1 MKKMM
6 MILVA
11 VAAIG
16 FTSCQKGANED
27 NKAQT
32 EQTDS
37 AKAAEKT
44 GDVAAQ
50 DANKTDDAAT
60 TDAKADVKA
69 DAKADVKAEEK
80 TDK

>member
-6 MILVA
+6 MILIA

-16 FTSCQKGANED
+16 FTACNKTNTEEQ
-27 NKAQT
+27 KAQT
-32 EQTDS
+32 EQTDGT
-37 AKAAEKT
+37 KADEKA
-44 GDVAAQ
+44 GDAAAQ
-50 DANKTDDAAT
+50 EANKADNAAAT

-69 DAKADVKAEEK
+69 DEK

>member
-16 FTSCQKGANED
+16 FTSCQKGAD
-27 NKAQT
+27 ANKAQT

-37 AKAAEKT
+37 TKAAQKDGEA
-44 GDVAAQ
+44 AAQ
-50 DANKTDDAAT
+50 NTDSAAPTDAN
-60 TDAKADVKA
+60 
-69 DAKADVKAEEK
+69 ADVKAEDKAEK
-80 TDK
+80 